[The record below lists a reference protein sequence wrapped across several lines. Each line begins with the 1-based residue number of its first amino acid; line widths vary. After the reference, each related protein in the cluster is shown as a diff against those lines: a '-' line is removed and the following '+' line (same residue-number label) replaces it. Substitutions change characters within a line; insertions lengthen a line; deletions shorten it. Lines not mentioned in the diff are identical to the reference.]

1 MQLTTLKVMKMTGE
15 LINLSQSI
23 LKLYLHI
30 FELEQK
36 NQDTEYLE
44 EVVIRL
50 SRKETELL
58 DRIIRDDEEIK
69 KLNQYISEHYKE
81 DADLYQVLLR
91 NTDEYDDMLVNFR
104 IAHKANTL
112 YPNLEIDSLIN
123 LTDSDILM
131 IERQDNT
138 DDVTYEDDNVDMKF
152 NSYYDSLLTR
162 TYDRVS
168 SGLKLHYL
176 KEYFTYYEALFTQDD
191 ILTLNRYQ
199 KLLKY
204 IYPSLEENKELEFIP
219 SIFRNNFSN
228 NTQQVIFDVSI
239 VTTLED
245 NFDYIINS
253 ILHVE
258 EKIAFYQI
266 SNLLFYTIFLASLET
281 VLTLLSDNLYIEM
294 RDRYN
299 QQFEKIFVEEK
310 ITCFLK
316 PIHMIQEEFKKRD
329 EKIGK
334 SNNNNFYKVYY

>member
-1 MQLTTLKVMKMTGE
+1 MTGE

-23 LKLYLHI
+23 LRLYLHI

-36 NQDTEYLE
+36 KQDTEYLE

-58 DRIIRDDEEIK
+58 DIIIRDDEEIK

-81 DADLYQVLLR
+81 DVDLYQVLLR

-138 DDVTYEDDNVDMKF
+138 DDVTYEDDNIDMEF

-168 SGLKLHYL
+168 SSLELHYL
-176 KEYFTYYEALFTQDD
+176 KEYFTYYEALFTQYD

-281 VLTLLSDNLYIEM
+281 ILTLLSDNLYIEM

-299 QQFEKIFVEEK
+299 QQFEKIFEEEK
-310 ITCFLK
+310 TTCFLK

-334 SNNNNFYKVYY
+334 SNNNNFYKQYY

>member
-1 MQLTTLKVMKMTGE
+1 MTGE

-23 LKLYLHI
+23 LRLYLHI

-36 NQDTEYLE
+36 KQDTEYLE

-131 IERQDNT
+131 IERQDNM
-138 DDVTYEDDNVDMKF
+138 DDVTYEDDNIDMEF
-152 NSYYDSLLTR
+152 NSYYDSLLIR

-258 EKIAFYQI
+258 EKIAFYKI

-281 VLTLLSDNLYIEM
+281 ILILLSDNLYIEM
-294 RDRYN
+294 RDRCN
-299 QQFEKIFVEEK
+299 QQFEKILEEEK
-310 ITCFLK
+310 TTCFEK

-334 SNNNNFYKVYY
+334 SNSNNFYKVYY